1 MHAIV
6 DKASPLTANGPAVSP
21 VCPPGCGYIPLMQV
35 QHRADAQPLPIA
47 RSSSPLFT
55 LTRASSSPTTH
66 HQSWKYCRQLHQIN
80 MDAGKKYL
88 CLHILGFKKSGVS
101 FADYR
106 DYMVNVH
113 APLVRDLLVKYGI
126 VDWTMVSSS
135 CQLQCRQETLPCR
148 SQRLAQQVGVHT
160 GSSLH
165 SMIHAD
171 LQQTHADEKSPDMF
185 DNIRDGLFSNFA
197 PFDVCVTIVMPDI
210 DAFLRFKT
218 DPFFQGDIEPDHDKF
233 ADTRR
238 SQMLLGWHTPLIKD
252 GKVVVQPL
260 VA

>member
-1 MHAIV
+1 
-6 DKASPLTANGPAVSP
+6 
-21 VCPPGCGYIPLMQV
+21 
-35 QHRADAQPLPIA
+35 
-47 RSSSPLFT
+47 
-55 LTRASSSPTTH
+55 
-66 HQSWKYCRQLHQIN
+66 

-126 VDWTMVSSS
+126 VDWTM
-135 CQLQCRQETLPCR
+135 
-148 SQRLAQQVGVHT
+148 
-160 GSSLH
+160 
-165 SMIHAD
+165 
-171 LQQTHADEKSPDMF
+171 THADEKSPDMF

-210 DAFLRFKT
+210 GAFLRFKT

-252 GKVVVQPL
+252 GKVVVQPP